1 MWSRLSTPCAKAGSS
16 TMSAGLRIRVCSAIA
31 PRSGRRPRPGST
43 GATPPAP
50 PRTGR
55 HRAEASAEPTRK
67 NKKESGLNHFPQN
80 PELDP
85 SMEAGTG
92 PHGDGGLGGILLQGR
107 RAGGPLAGPLCGH
120 GGVKTR
126 IGTDNRTIVE
136 GDSAFGVGN
145 GAFGV
150 GNGAWGYAVGHW
162 GRQRVIGAGNGAF
175 GVGNGSLGQVNNLPQ
190 CGLTCPNAANV
201 PQCDSRRPG
210 GRGARDGVCF
220 HSDASGFTAVPHFA
234 SVITLAKWRHPF
246 EDSASLA
253 KQPTASTRRA
263 RLPFESTT
271 SLAKRPRSCP
281 DRRTFQRKTPPR
293 WDGRPYSRGSAFRSC
308 SYPPGVMGWPP
319 LWIGDPRSRL
329 VGVVRGS
336 PIVGRLCPGSS
347 PGSQRGAVGLR
358 TDPDRERA
366 RTVSGPGPRADPRQE
381 PSPGCPAPDGAPRSA
396 PTPGGAAVPDS
407 GADCAAR
414 STPG

>member
-1 MWSRLSTPCAKAGSS
+1 M
-16 TMSAGLRIRVCSAIA
+16 
-31 PRSGRRPRPGST
+31 
-43 GATPPAP
+43 
-50 PRTGR
+50 
-55 HRAEASAEPTRK
+55 ASCW
-67 NKKESGLNHFPQN
+67 
-80 PELDP
+80 
-85 SMEAGTG
+85 
-92 PHGDGGLGGILLQGR
+92 
-107 RAGGPLAGPLCGH
+107 RAGGLEGWRAAG
-120 GGVKTR
+120 R
-126 IGTDNRTIVE
+126 
-136 GDSAFGVGN
+136 
-145 GAFGV
+145 
-150 GNGAWGYAVGHW
+150 AVVRSWRGEDPHW
-162 GRQRVIGAGNGAF
+162 DRQRVIGAGNGAF
-175 GVGNGSLGQVNNLPQ
+175 GVGNGPLGQINNLPQ

-220 HSDASGFTAVPHFA
+220 DSDASGFTAVPHFA

-246 EDSASLA
+246 ENSASLA

-281 DRRTFQRKTPPR
+281 DRRTSQYKTPPR
-293 WDGRPYSRGSAFRSC
+293 RDGRPYGRGFCASQLPVPA
-308 SYPPGVMGWPP
+308 GGDGMAALIV
-319 LWIGDPRSRL
+319 GDPRSRL

-358 TDPDRERA
+358 TDLDRERA
-366 RTVSGPGPRADPRQE
+366 RTENGPGPRTGSDCERTRTTSGPGPRADPRPE

-396 PTPGGAAVPDS
+396 PTPGGAAVLDS